1 MAEETKL
8 NIKVALD
15 SKNFQKGVKN
25 IQSGF
30 KRLNGTINSFKTA
43 FVGTAVFGV
52 IKGLTDIAG
61 KAEKTELRFKRVFG
75 SMSTEVSSF
84 SSSLAS
90 SLGRVDTDVQ
100 SGLVSFQAFFQGLGF
115 GGKEAAAFS
124 MKMQGLSYDLA
135 SFFNIA
141 DDNAQK
147 RFIAALAGSPEVL
160 DQFGINLKQAA
171 IQEELYRMGLKS
183 TVQTTNEMVKTQARL
198 NIIMEAMTS
207 NGIVGDAER
216 TMFTWDNTVKR
227 TTSSLNQ
234 LGINIGTA
242 LIPISKAFLEVVI
255 SLTDGLIDFFTSTN
269 KNVQENRDLQQSF
282 KKNTEQLLSYG
293 RETNLFR
300 LKLAELTKTYPN
312 FLGKLDATKA
322 SQKQL
327 EDRVKLLN
335 DQFIKQERILS
346 GQNALDK
353 QREKI
358 KDYEAELLSLAD
370 AISENEVA
378 QPKAGEKIMSRGEF
392 APSTEKGVTEA
403 DIAKEAI
410 RLAEEKIK
418 YENLLSYA
426 IVRTAEIQS
435 ELTKE
440 VESTGKA
447 YQDVFGTIVKQKEEI
462 IKSGKTQAEQDKEE
476 LDRQKELYNYIKG
489 NHDII
494 AYTIGLKSKSLDQ
507 LSDEGRE
514 LERQKNFFEEL
525 IASGLE
531 YGDALETVLVKQAK
545 LNHQLAKMSQ
555 FEGYDAP
562 FKIDTSAFE
571 GNVSK
576 AKESALAWIDI
587 LRPITDAASQLWTQM
602 LTPPDGTISK
612 EEQKEKTMAA
622 FAGIMVGLGQALF
635 SLGMGALLAHE
646 GLKEALSGNVP
657 AALIMMATGTG
668 LIALGKGQLQ
678 KAKNSQF
685 SREGGGSANS
695 GGAGGQSMTDFMSAV
710 QGEQVFRLA
719 GNDLVT
725 AINRSNTFQ
734 GTIGG

>member
-1 MAEETKL
+1 MAEESKL
-8 NIKVALD
+8 K
-15 SKNFQKGVKN
+15 
-25 IQSGF
+25 
-30 KRLNGTINSFKTA
+30 
-43 FVGTAVFGV
+43 
-52 IKGLTDIAG
+52 
-61 KAEKTELRFKRVFG
+61 
-75 SMSTEVSSF
+75 
-84 SSSLAS
+84 
-90 SLGRVDTDVQ
+90 GRVDTDVQ

-346 GQNALDK
+346 GQNAFDK

-370 AISENEVA
+370 AISENKLA
-378 QPKAGEKIMSRGEF
+378 QPKAGEKIMSRGEV
-392 APSTEKGVTEA
+392 APFSEKGVTEA

-507 LSDEGRE
+507 LSEEGRE

-576 AKESALAWIDI
+576 AKDSALAWIDI

-622 FAGIMVGLGQALF
+622 FGGIMVGLGQALF
-635 SLGMGALLAHE
+635 SLGMGALLANK
-646 GLKEALSGNVP
+646 GLEEAIKGNVP
-657 AALIMMATGTG
+657 AAMIMMAAGSG
-668 LIALGKGQLQ
+668 LIALGKGKLQ
-678 KAKNSQF
+678 KVKNSQF
-685 SREGGGSANS
+685 AREAGGGANDGS
-695 GGAGGQSMTDFMSAV
+695 SNGNSMDSFMKAI
-710 QGEQVFRLA
+710 QGEQTFRIN

-725 AINRSNTFQ
+725 V
-734 GTIGG
+734 IGRQNNFTNATGG

>member
-15 SKNFQKGVKN
+15 SKDFQKGVN
-25 IQSGF
+25 DIQGGF

-61 KAEKTELRFKRVFG
+61 QAEKTELRFKRVFG

-198 NIIMEAMTS
+198 NIIMEAMSS

-227 TTSSLNQ
+227 TTSSLKQ
-234 LGINIGTA
+234 LGINIGNTI
-242 LIPISKAFLEVVI
+242 LPIAKQFLEVVI
-255 SLTDGLIDFFTSTN
+255 KLTDGLKELYTSDQ
-269 KNVQENRDLQQSF
+269 KNVKENEKIGDLF
-282 KKNTEQLLSYG
+282 KKNTDQLLSYEKG
-293 RETNLFR
+293 TNQYR
-300 LKLAELTKTYPN
+300 LKLEELTKTYPK
-312 FLGKLDATKA
+312 FWGQLDATKA
-322 SQKQL
+322 SHKQL

-335 DQFIKQERILS
+335 DQFVKQDRIL
-346 GQNALDK
+346 NA
-353 QREKI
+353 RNSFEKSSQQV
-358 KDYEAELLSLAD
+358 KDYEAALSSLGDAITLNQNEKPKSGSVSQMPGGAPIIQPEVTKEDIGNRLKALLSDQIELNRLLNLQKFATLGLE
-370 AISENEVA
+370 SKLNE
-378 QPKAGEKIMSRGEF
+378 
-392 APSTEKGVTEA
+392 
-403 DIAKEAI
+403 
-410 RLAEEKIK
+410 
-418 YENLLSYA
+418 
-426 IVRTAEIQS
+426 
-435 ELTKE
+435 E
-440 VESTGKA
+440 VNSTGKA
-447 YQDVFGTIVKQKEEI
+447 YEDVFGTIVKQKEEI
-462 IKSGKTQAEQDKEE
+462 IELGKTQAEKDKEE

-507 LSDEGRE
+507 LSEEGRE

-545 LNHQLAKMSQ
+545 LNHQLTKMSK

-562 FKIDTSAFE
+562 FKIDTSEFE
-571 GNVSK
+571 GKVSK
-576 AKESALAWIDI
+576 AKDTALAWIDI
-587 LRPITDAASQLWTQM
+587 LRPITDAAAQLWTQM
-602 LTPPDGTISK
+602 LTPQDGTISK

-622 FAGIMVGLGQALF
+622 FGGIMVGLGQALF
-635 SLGMGALLAHE
+635 SLGMGALLANK
-646 GLKEALSGNVP
+646 GLEEALKGNVP
-657 AALIMMATGTG
+657 AALIMMAAGSG
-668 LIALGKGQLQ
+668 LIALGKGKLQ
-678 KAKNSQF
+678 KVKNSQF
-685 SREGGGSANS
+685 AREAGGGANDGS
-695 GGAGGQSMTDFMSAV
+695 SNGNSMDSFMKAI
-710 QGEQVFRLA
+710 QGEQTFRIN

-725 AINRSNTFQ
+725 V
-734 GTIGG
+734 IGRQNNFTNATGG

>member
-25 IQSGF
+25 IQGGF

-378 QPKAGEKIMSRGEF
+378 QPKAGEKIMSRGEV
-392 APSTEKGVTEA
+392 APYGEKGVTEA

-462 IKSGKTQAEQDKEE
+462 IKLGKTQAEQDKEE

-507 LSDEGRE
+507 LSEEGRE

-562 FKIDTSAFE
+562 FKIDTSEFE

-576 AKESALAWIDI
+576 AKDSALAWIDI

-685 SREGGGSANS
+685 SRESGGSANS

>member
-25 IQSGF
+25 IQGGF

-378 QPKAGEKIMSRGEF
+378 QPKAGKKIISRGEV
-392 APSTEKGVTEA
+392 APYSEKGVTEA

-462 IKSGKTQAEQDKEE
+462 IKLGKTQAEQDKEE

-562 FKIDTSAFE
+562 FKIDTSEFE

-576 AKESALAWIDI
+576 AKDSALAWIDI

-685 SREGGGSANS
+685 SRESGGSANS

>member
-378 QPKAGEKIMSRGEF
+378 QPKAGKKIISRGEV
-392 APSTEKGVTEA
+392 APYSEKGVTEA

-462 IKSGKTQAEQDKEE
+462 IKLGKTQAEQDKEE

-507 LSDEGRE
+507 LSEEGRE

-576 AKESALAWIDI
+576 AKDSALAWIDI

-685 SREGGGSANS
+685 SRESGGSANS

>member
-15 SKNFQKGVKN
+15 SKNFQKGVN
-25 IQSGF
+25 DIQGGF

-61 KAEKTELRFKRVFG
+61 QAEKTELRFKRVFG

-227 TTSSLNQ
+227 TTSSLKE

-255 SLTDGLIDFFTSTN
+255 SLTDGLIDFFTSTH

-346 GQNALDK
+346 GQNAFDK

-378 QPKAGEKIMSRGEF
+378 QPKAGKKIISRGEV
-392 APSTEKGVTEA
+392 APYSEKGVTEA

-462 IKSGKTQAEQDKEE
+462 IKLGKTQAEQDKEE

-562 FKIDTSAFE
+562 FKIDTSEFE

-576 AKESALAWIDI
+576 AKDSALAWIDI

-622 FAGIMVGLGQALF
+622 FGGIMVGLGQALF

-657 AALIMMATGTG
+657 AALIMMATGAG
-668 LIALGKGQLQ
+668 LISLGKGQLQ

>member
-25 IQSGF
+25 IQGGF

-61 KAEKTELRFKRVFG
+61 QAEKTELRFKRVFG

-227 TTSSLNQ
+227 TTSSLKE

-255 SLTDGLIDFFTSTN
+255 SLTDGLIDFFTSTH

-346 GQNALDK
+346 GQNAFDK

-378 QPKAGEKIMSRGEF
+378 QPKAGKKIISRGEV
-392 APSTEKGVTEA
+392 APYSEKGVTEA

-462 IKSGKTQAEQDKEE
+462 IKLGKTQAEQDKEE

-531 YGDALETVLVKQAK
+531 YADALETVLVKQAK

-555 FEGYDAP
+555 FEGYNAP

-576 AKESALAWIDI
+576 AKDSALAWIDI

-622 FAGIMVGLGQALF
+622 FGGIMVGLGQALF

-657 AALIMMATGTG
+657 AALIMMATGAG
-668 LIALGKGQLQ
+668 LISLGKGQLQ

>member
-8 NIKVALD
+8 NIKVALY
-15 SKNFQKGVKN
+15 SKDFQKGVN
-25 IQSGF
+25 DIQGGF

-353 QREKI
+353 QR
-358 KDYEAELLSLAD
+358 
-370 AISENEVA
+370 
-378 QPKAGEKIMSRGEF
+378 
-392 APSTEKGVTEA
+392 
-403 DIAKEAI
+403 
-410 RLAEEKIK
+410 
-418 YENLLSYA
+418 
-426 IVRTAEIQS
+426 
-435 ELTKE
+435 
-440 VESTGKA
+440 
-447 YQDVFGTIVKQKEEI
+447 
-462 IKSGKTQAEQDKEE
+462 
-476 LDRQKELYNYIKG
+476 
-489 NHDII
+489 
-494 AYTIGLKSKSLDQ
+494 
-507 LSDEGRE
+507 
-514 LERQKNFFEEL
+514 
-525 IASGLE
+525 
-531 YGDALETVLVKQAK
+531 
-545 LNHQLAKMSQ
+545 
-555 FEGYDAP
+555 
-562 FKIDTSAFE
+562 
-571 GNVSK
+571 
-576 AKESALAWIDI
+576 
-587 LRPITDAASQLWTQM
+587 
-602 LTPPDGTISK
+602 
-612 EEQKEKTMAA
+612 
-622 FAGIMVGLGQALF
+622 
-635 SLGMGALLAHE
+635 
-646 GLKEALSGNVP
+646 
-657 AALIMMATGTG
+657 
-668 LIALGKGQLQ
+668 
-678 KAKNSQF
+678 
-685 SREGGGSANS
+685 
-695 GGAGGQSMTDFMSAV
+695 
-710 QGEQVFRLA
+710 
-719 GNDLVT
+719 
-725 AINRSNTFQ
+725 
-734 GTIGG
+734 

>member
-25 IQSGF
+25 IQGGF

-378 QPKAGEKIMSRGEF
+378 QPKAGK
-392 APSTEKGVTEA
+392 K
-403 DIAKEAI
+403 K
-410 RLAEEKIK
+410 
-418 YENLLSYA
+418 
-426 IVRTAEIQS
+426 
-435 ELTKE
+435 
-440 VESTGKA
+440 
-447 YQDVFGTIVKQKEEI
+447 
-462 IKSGKTQAEQDKEE
+462 
-476 LDRQKELYNYIKG
+476 
-489 NHDII
+489 
-494 AYTIGLKSKSLDQ
+494 
-507 LSDEGRE
+507 
-514 LERQKNFFEEL
+514 
-525 IASGLE
+525 
-531 YGDALETVLVKQAK
+531 
-545 LNHQLAKMSQ
+545 
-555 FEGYDAP
+555 
-562 FKIDTSAFE
+562 
-571 GNVSK
+571 
-576 AKESALAWIDI
+576 
-587 LRPITDAASQLWTQM
+587 
-602 LTPPDGTISK
+602 
-612 EEQKEKTMAA
+612 
-622 FAGIMVGLGQALF
+622 
-635 SLGMGALLAHE
+635 
-646 GLKEALSGNVP
+646 
-657 AALIMMATGTG
+657 
-668 LIALGKGQLQ
+668 
-678 KAKNSQF
+678 
-685 SREGGGSANS
+685 
-695 GGAGGQSMTDFMSAV
+695 
-710 QGEQVFRLA
+710 
-719 GNDLVT
+719 
-725 AINRSNTFQ
+725 
-734 GTIGG
+734 

>member
-15 SKNFQKGVKN
+15 SKNFQKGVN
-25 IQSGF
+25 DIQGGF

-61 KAEKTELRFKRVFG
+61 QAEKTELRFKRVFG

-227 TTSSLNQ
+227 TTSSLKQ
-234 LGINIGTA
+234 LGIDIGTA
-242 LIPISKAFLEVVI
+242 LIPIAKEFLEVVI
-255 SLTDGLIDFFTSTN
+255 SLTDGLKDFFTSTY
-269 KNVQENRDLQQSF
+269 KNVQENRNLQQSF

-346 GQNALDK
+346 GQNAFDK

-358 KDYEAELLSLAD
+358 KDYEAELLSLGD

-378 QPKAGEKIMSRGEF
+378 QPKAGKRITGGGY
-392 APSTEKGVTEA
+392 APYTEKGVTEA

-426 IVRTAEIQS
+426 IIRTDEIQS

-447 YQDVFGTIVKQKEEI
+447 YEDVFGTIVKQKEEI
-462 IKSGKTQAEQDKEE
+462 IKLGKTQAEQDKEE

-531 YGDALETVLVKQAK
+531 YADALETVLVKQAK
-545 LNHQLAKMSQ
+545 LSYQLAKMSQ

-562 FKIDTSAFE
+562 FNIDTSEFE
-571 GNVSK
+571 GNASK

-646 GLKEALSGNVP
+646 GFKKALEGNVP
-657 AALIMMATGTG
+657 AALIMMAAGTG

-678 KAKNSQF
+678 KVKNSQV
-685 SREGGGSANS
+685 SREAGGGANNGS
-695 GGAGGQSMTDFMSAV
+695 SNGNSMDSFMKAI
-710 QGEQVFRLA
+710 QGEQTFRIN

-725 AINRSNTFQ
+725 V
-734 GTIGG
+734 IGRQNNFTNATGG

>member
-378 QPKAGEKIMSRGEF
+378 QPKAGKKIISRGEV
-392 APSTEKGVTEA
+392 APYSEKGVTEA

-507 LSDEGRE
+507 LSEEGRE

-685 SREGGGSANS
+685 SRESGGSANS